1 MPKNKAAQMAGY
13 VGCLSLLEYNTA
25 LLYEKLSE
33 KTKIPLAK
41 SLLLSISQDSLKH
54 SLLLRGVNESLSASK
69 VKDKECSKMLGQIWQ
84 NVNSYLNE
92 VTAKEE
98 LSMQDFYDK
107 LVSLESIMA
116 EEYYVLVQMQTL
128 AHLTKE
134 INELYSIDLEQV
146 KGIFESI
153 IRDEEHHRELLATV
167 KDLSGPEKEVDD
179 LTPIIK
185 YLHPDG
191 WINSA

>member
-1 MPKNKAAQMAGY
+1 MPKNKAAQMTGY

-167 KDLSGPEKEVDD
+167 KDLSGPEKEADD